1 VTDEN
6 GAGYPAPSAVPP
18 TASPATPPQPQQPS
32 GGGFDWLIE
41 SHEQSAPL
49 APLSD
54 DAPSPL
60 PAQPAFDFSFPAAQ
74 STGQQPV
81 FQQPPQALVQQAPQT
96 LAQAPTALLASAPPP
111 SVALPSA
118 PVAPSTFTGSSAVG
132 AFALE
137 RHQSHPRSGNGTL
150 DWVAFAL
157 AFVAPPIGLLVGI
170 GAVVSD
176 SRGKGYVASVAK
188 AAIGIGAGL
197 SLVLGV
203 VVVVVGKIDSDHA
216 AHDAIVASSR
226 TYCSKLESNPATLAS
241 NTFGWPAPGDTIEAS
256 IQPIKAYD
264 STWKSLVSV
273 APQGIQVDTKKVEAA
288 AAGILASVQSTQ
300 TLDDASNVAQM
311 QDVVAG
317 TGIRAWVSTYCQ

>member
-18 TASPATPPQPQQPS
+18 TASPATPPQPQQPL

-41 SHEQSAPL
+41 SHQQSAPL
-49 APLSD
+49 APLTD
-54 DAPSPL
+54 DVPSPL
-60 PAQPAFDFSFPAAQ
+60 PAQPAFDFAFPAVP

-81 FQQPPQALVQQAPQT
+81 FQQPPQTLVQAPV
-96 LAQAPTALLASAPPP
+96 ALLASAPPP
-111 SVALPSA
+111 GVAPPSA
-118 PVAPSTFTGSSAVG
+118 PAPPSSFTGSSAVG

-150 DWVAFAL
+150 DWVAFVL

-176 SRGKGYVASVAK
+176 SRGKGYAASVAK

-203 VVVVVGKIDSDHA
+203 VVVVVGKVDSDHA

-226 TYCSKLESNPATLAS
+226 AYCSKLKSNPATLAS
-241 NTFGWPAPGDTIEAS
+241 NTFGWPAPGDTIAAS
-256 IQPIKAYD
+256 IPAMKTYD

-273 APQGIQVDTKKVEAA
+273 APKGIRDDTRKVEAA

-300 TLDDASNVAQM
+300 TLDDASNVSQM
-311 QDVVAG
+311 QDVVAA
-317 TGIRAWVSTYCQ
+317 TRIHAWVSTYCE

>member
-1 VTDEN
+1 ML
-6 GAGYPAPSAVPP
+6 
-18 TASPATPPQPQQPS
+18 PQPQQPAE
-32 GGGFDWLIE
+32 GGFDWLIE
-41 SHEQSAPL
+41 SHQQSAPL
-49 APLSD
+49 AALTD
-54 DAPSPL
+54 DVPSPL
-60 PAQPAFDFSFPAAQ
+60 RAQPAFDFPFPAVP

-81 FQQPPQALVQQAPQT
+81 FQQPPQAT
-96 LAQAPTALLASAPPP
+96 IALLASAPPP
-111 SVALPSA
+111 AVASPPA
-118 PVAPSTFTGSSAVG
+118 PAAPSSFSSQSAVG

-157 AFVAPPIGLLVGI
+157 AFLAPPIGLLVGI

-188 AAIGIGAGL
+188 AAIGVGAGL

-241 NTFGWPAPGDTIEAS
+241 NTFGWPAPGDTIAAS

-264 STWKSLVSV
+264 STWKSLISV
-273 APQGIQVDTKKVEAA
+273 APQGIRVDTKKVEAA

-300 TLDDASNVAQM
+300 TLDDASNVSQM
-311 QDVVAG
+311 QDVVAA

>member
-6 GAGYPAPSAVPP
+6 SAGYPAPSAVPP
-18 TASPATPPQPQQPS
+18 TASPAIPPQPQQPS

-41 SHEQSAPL
+41 SHQQSAPL
-49 APLSD
+49 APLTD
-54 DAPSPL
+54 DVPSPL
-60 PAQPAFDFSFPAAQ
+60 PAQPAFDFPFPAVP

-81 FQQPPQALVQQAPQT
+81 FQQPPQAPVRSPID
-96 LAQAPTALLASAPPP
+96 LLASAPPP
-111 SVALPSA
+111 GVASPPA
-118 PVAPSTFTGSSAVG
+118 PAAPSSFTGPSGTG

-137 RHQSHPRSGNGTL
+137 RHQSHVRSGNGTL

-157 AFVAPPIGLLVGI
+157 AFLAPPVGLLVGI

-216 AHDAIVASSR
+216 AHNAIVASSR

-241 NTFGWPAPGDTIEAS
+241 NTFGWPAPGDTIATS
-256 IQPIKAYD
+256 IPAIKTYD

-273 APQGIQVDTKKVEAA
+273 APAGIRDDTKKVEATA
-288 AAGILASVQSTQ
+288 ASILASVQSTQ
-300 TLDDASNVAQM
+300 TLDDANNVAQM

-317 TGIRAWVSTYCQ
+317 TGIRAWVSTYCR